1 MKDNDKN
8 IDPVTGRQP
17 RPLALWGITA
27 GLLLIMAG
35 TLMPLFGS
43 GPVFRWIY
51 GAGALVLLVSRI
63 FSPYT
68 GEVTRIKRLYRIE
81 SWSALFFCVAT
92 FFMFY
97 QPAVMR
103 DWLAFT
109 MAGGA
114 IQIYASI
121 MIPREVAKENKR
133 RQKH

>member
-1 MKDNDKN
+1 MNN
-8 IDPVTGRQP
+8 TPHTDPVTGRQP
-17 RPLALWGITA
+17 HPLALWAITF
-27 GLLLIMAG
+27 GLLLIMTG
-35 TLMPLFGS
+35 TVMPLFGA

-51 GAGALVLLVSRI
+51 GAGALMLLAARI
-63 FSPYT
+63 FTPYT

-97 QPAVMR
+97 QQAVMR

-133 RQKH
+133 RNTH